1 VGKIGFVVG
10 SNVMATT
17 SDVGFAVGSFVS
29 MVGCMV
35 GGGLL
40 LVGCAVGC
48 NDAGGQVGL
57 IGFLVGVNVMPT
69 ISDVGFAVGPLV
81 SDVGYNMVGVTDS
94 ATI

>member
-1 VGKIGFVVG
+1 MGKIGFVVG

-35 GGGLL
+35 
-40 LVGCAVGC
+40 
-48 NDAGGQVGL
+48 
-57 IGFLVGVNVMPT
+57 
-69 ISDVGFAVGPLV
+69 
-81 SDVGYNMVGVTDS
+81 VGVTDS